1 MLKILVAED
10 DVSTNKLLCAILKI
24 NGYEAIPA
32 FNGEAAL
39 DIIDHQHIDL
49 LLCDV
54 MMPKM
59 DGFALTQAIRDGGSM
74 MPILML
80 TAKALPEDKHTGF
93 LVGTDDYMTK
103 PPDKTE
109 LLLRIK
115 ALLRRARIVD
125 EHKIT
130 VGDVVVDMDSRTVR
144 RGMEVQ
150 NLPPKEFEL
159 LYKLLAYPER
169 TFTRMEL
176 LDEIWGIDSES
187 DDKTVNV
194 HINRLRSGME
204 TLNLTMLLILN
215 LFFMVFLLLAVC
227 TVLVLAGVDEGFLY
241 HDGQVELGGALAFVY
256 TVCILIAVSMV
267 VMIRMVFIHP
277 LQQNIEA
284 MKKLANGDFTV
295 RVNHAEH
302 GYVPREMVEFEQ
314 SFNKAAEELGGTEI
328 LRKDFI
334 NNFSHEFKTP
344 IVSIS
349 GFADLLLEEQLPPE
363 DQKEYLTII
372 RDESRRLA
380 DLATNILTLN
390 RVESQTIL
398 TDKACFSLD
407 EQLRQSVLVTQQK
420 WRQKE
425 LDFDADLAPAEYTGS
440 EGLLKEVWLN
450 LLDNAAKFSPEGGTV
465 AVNLRKAKNAL
476 MVSVTDQGDGMSA
489 DTQAHIFEQFYQGD
503 TSHTTQGNGLGLAM
517 VKKVLELHGGSIQV
531 NSAPGQGSCFTVT
544 LPI

>member
-1 MLKILVAED
+1 M
-10 DVSTNKLLCAILKI
+10 
-24 NGYEAIPA
+24 
-32 FNGEAAL
+32 
-39 DIIDHQHIDL
+39 
-49 LLCDV
+49 
-54 MMPKM
+54 
-59 DGFALTQAIRDGGSM
+59 
-74 MPILML
+74 
-80 TAKALPEDKHTGF
+80 
-93 LVGTDDYMTK
+93 
-103 PPDKTE
+103 
-109 LLLRIK
+109 
-115 ALLRRARIVD
+115 
-125 EHKIT
+125 
-130 VGDVVVDMDSRTVR
+130 
-144 RGMEVQ
+144 
-150 NLPPKEFEL
+150 
-159 LYKLLAYPER
+159 
-169 TFTRMEL
+169 TRMKWLTWTENWIKKVFL
-176 LDEIWGIDSES
+176 KMCDMA
-187 DDKTVNV
+187 K
-194 HINRLRSGME
+194 SGFE
-204 TLNLTMLLILN
+204 TLSLTMILIFN
-215 LFFMVFLLLAVC
+215 LFFIVFLLLAVC
-227 TVLVLAGVDEGFLY
+227 TVLVLTGVDGGFLY
-241 HDGQVELGGALAFVY
+241 SNGQISIGSVLCFIYA
-256 TVCILIAVSMV
+256 VCILIAISMV
-267 VMIRMVFIHP
+267 VMIRTIFILP
-277 LQQNIEA
+277 LRRNIAA
-284 MKKLANGDFTV
+284 METLAGGDFSV
-295 RVNHAEH
+295 RLTHSEK
-302 GYVPREMVEFEQ
+302 GYTPREMLEFEQ

-349 GFADLLLEEQLPPE
+349 GFADLLLEEQLTLE

-398 TDKACFSLD
+398 TDKAWFSLD

-465 AVNLRKAKNAL
+465 AVNLRKEKSAL
-476 MVSVTDQGDGMSA
+476 MVSVTDQGEGMSA

-531 NSAPGQGSCFTVT
+531 NSATGQGSCFTVT

>member
-1 MLKILVAED
+1 MFLKM
-10 DVSTNKLLCAILKI
+10 
-24 NGYEAIPA
+24 
-32 FNGEAAL
+32 
-39 DIIDHQHIDL
+39 
-49 LLCDV
+49 CD
-54 MMPKM
+54 MAKS
-59 DGFALTQAIRDGGSM
+59 GF
-74 MPILML
+74 
-80 TAKALPEDKHTGF
+80 
-93 LVGTDDYMTK
+93 
-103 PPDKTE
+103 
-109 LLLRIK
+109 
-115 ALLRRARIVD
+115 
-125 EHKIT
+125 
-130 VGDVVVDMDSRTVR
+130 
-144 RGMEVQ
+144 
-150 NLPPKEFEL
+150 
-159 LYKLLAYPER
+159 
-169 TFTRMEL
+169 
-176 LDEIWGIDSES
+176 
-187 DDKTVNV
+187 
-194 HINRLRSGME
+194 E
-204 TLNLTMLLILN
+204 TLSLTMILIFN
-215 LFFMVFLLLAVC
+215 LFFIVFLLLAVC
-227 TVLVLAGVDEGFLY
+227 TVLVITGADGGFIY
-241 HDGQVELGGALAFVY
+241 HDGRIGIWGALCFIYA
-256 TVCILIAVSMV
+256 VCSLIAVSMV
-267 VMIRMVFIHP
+267 VIIRMTFIHP
-277 LQQNIEA
+277 LQRNIAA
-284 MKKLANGDFTV
+284 MKELANGNFAV
-295 RVNHAEH
+295 RVEHAEH
-302 GYVPREMVEFEQ
+302 GYTPREMVEFEQ
-314 SFNKAAEELGGTEI
+314 SFNKAAKELGSTEI

-398 TDKACFSLD
+398 TDKAAFPLD

-425 LDFDADLAPAEYTGS
+425 LDFDADLVPAEYTGS

-476 MVSVTDQGDGMSA
+476 MVSVTDQGEGMSA

>member
-1 MLKILVAED
+1 M
-10 DVSTNKLLCAILKI
+10 
-24 NGYEAIPA
+24 
-32 FNGEAAL
+32 
-39 DIIDHQHIDL
+39 
-49 LLCDV
+49 
-54 MMPKM
+54 
-59 DGFALTQAIRDGGSM
+59 
-74 MPILML
+74 
-80 TAKALPEDKHTGF
+80 
-93 LVGTDDYMTK
+93 
-103 PPDKTE
+103 
-109 LLLRIK
+109 
-115 ALLRRARIVD
+115 
-125 EHKIT
+125 
-130 VGDVVVDMDSRTVR
+130 
-144 RGMEVQ
+144 
-150 NLPPKEFEL
+150 
-159 LYKLLAYPER
+159 
-169 TFTRMEL
+169 TRMKWLTWTENWIKKVFL
-176 LDEIWGIDSES
+176 KMCDMA
-187 DDKTVNV
+187 K
-194 HINRLRSGME
+194 SGFE
-204 TLNLTMLLILN
+204 TLSLTMILIFN
-215 LFFMVFLLLAVC
+215 LFFIVFLLLAVC
-227 TVLVLAGVDEGFLY
+227 TVLVITGADGGFIY
-241 HDGQVELGGALAFVY
+241 HDGRIGIWGALCFIYA
-256 TVCILIAVSMV
+256 VCSLIAVSMV
-267 VMIRMVFIHP
+267 VIIRMTFIHP
-277 LQQNIEA
+277 LQRNIAA
-284 MKKLANGDFTV
+284 MKELANGNFAV
-295 RVNHAEH
+295 RVEHAEH
-302 GYVPREMVEFEQ
+302 GYTPREMVEFEQ
-314 SFNKAAEELGGTEI
+314 SFNKAAKELGSTEI

-398 TDKACFSLD
+398 TDKAAFPLD

-425 LDFDADLAPAEYTGS
+425 LDFDADLVPAEYTGS

-476 MVSVTDQGDGMSA
+476 MVSVTDQGEGMSA

-503 TSHTTQGNGLGLAM
+503 TSHITQGNGLGLAM

>member
-1 MLKILVAED
+1 
-10 DVSTNKLLCAILKI
+10 
-24 NGYEAIPA
+24 
-32 FNGEAAL
+32 
-39 DIIDHQHIDL
+39 
-49 LLCDV
+49 
-54 MMPKM
+54 
-59 DGFALTQAIRDGGSM
+59 
-74 MPILML
+74 
-80 TAKALPEDKHTGF
+80 
-93 LVGTDDYMTK
+93 
-103 PPDKTE
+103 
-109 LLLRIK
+109 
-115 ALLRRARIVD
+115 
-125 EHKIT
+125 
-130 VGDVVVDMDSRTVR
+130 
-144 RGMEVQ
+144 
-150 NLPPKEFEL
+150 
-159 LYKLLAYPER
+159 
-169 TFTRMEL
+169 
-176 LDEIWGIDSES
+176 
-187 DDKTVNV
+187 
-194 HINRLRSGME
+194 
-204 TLNLTMLLILN
+204 
-215 LFFMVFLLLAVC
+215 
-227 TVLVLAGVDEGFLY
+227 
-241 HDGQVELGGALAFVY
+241 
-256 TVCILIAVSMV
+256 
-267 VMIRMVFIHP
+267 MIRMVFIHP
-277 LQQNIEA
+277 LQRNIEA

-363 DQKEYLTII
+363 DQKEFLTII

-398 TDKACFSLD
+398 TDKAAFPLD

-476 MVSVTDQGDGMSA
+476 MVSVTDQGEGMRA
-489 DTQAHIFEQFYQGD
+489 DTQAHHSGQRSGPCHGEKGAGAPRRQYSGEQRPRAGQLLYRD
-503 TSHTTQGNGLGLAM
+503 TTHINEKEALKSVSFCFRFKFRRGAPCARRGNP
-517 VKKVLELHGGSIQV
+517 
-531 NSAPGQGSCFTVT
+531 PG
-544 LPI
+544 

>member
-1 MLKILVAED
+1 MRMMKKIAERMRGCIETL
-10 DVSTNKLLCAILKI
+10 SL
-24 NGYEAIPA
+24 
-32 FNGEAAL
+32 
-39 DIIDHQHIDL
+39 
-49 LLCDV
+49 
-54 MMPKM
+54 
-59 DGFALTQAIRDGGSM
+59 S
-74 MPILML
+74 
-80 TAKALPEDKHTGF
+80 
-93 LVGTDDYMTK
+93 
-103 PPDKTE
+103 
-109 LLLRIK
+109 
-115 ALLRRARIVD
+115 ALLVI
-125 EHKIT
+125 
-130 VGDVVVDMDSRTVR
+130 
-144 RGMEVQ
+144 
-150 NLPPKEFEL
+150 NL
-159 LYKLLAYPER
+159 
-169 TFTRMEL
+169 
-176 LDEIWGIDSES
+176 S
-187 DDKTVNV
+187 
-194 HINRLRSGME
+194 
-204 TLNLTMLLILN
+204 
-215 LFFMVFLLLAVC
+215 FMVFLLLAVC

-277 LQQNIEA
+277 LQRNIEA

-398 TDKACFSLD
+398 TDKAAFPLD

-476 MVSVTDQGDGMSA
+476 MVSVTDQDRPGGGDARRHAG
-489 DTQAHIFEQFYQGD
+489 AH
-503 TSHTTQGNGLGLAM
+503 L
-517 VKKVLELHGGSIQV
+517 
-531 NSAPGQGSCFTVT
+531 
-544 LPI
+544 

>member
-1 MLKILVAED
+1 MK
-10 DVSTNKLLCAILKI
+10 N
-24 NGYEAIPA
+24 A
-32 FNGEAAL
+32 F
-39 DIIDHQHIDL
+39 
-49 LLCDV
+49 
-54 MMPKM
+54 
-59 DGFALTQAIRDGGSM
+59 
-74 MPILML
+74 
-80 TAKALPEDKHTGF
+80 
-93 LVGTDDYMTK
+93 
-103 PPDKTE
+103 
-109 LLLRIK
+109 
-115 ALLRRARIVD
+115 
-125 EHKIT
+125 
-130 VGDVVVDMDSRTVR
+130 
-144 RGMEVQ
+144 
-150 NLPPKEFEL
+150 
-159 LYKLLAYPER
+159 
-169 TFTRMEL
+169 
-176 LDEIWGIDSES
+176 
-187 DDKTVNV
+187 
-194 HINRLRSGME
+194 NRLRSGME

-277 LQQNIEA
+277 LQRNIEA
-284 MKKLANGDFTV
+284 MKKLANG
-295 RVNHAEH
+295 
-302 GYVPREMVEFEQ
+302 EMVEFEQ

-425 LDFDADLAPAEYTGS
+425 LDLDADLVPAEYTGS

-476 MVSVTDQGDGMSA
+476 MVSVTDQGEGMSA

>member
-1 MLKILVAED
+1 MKKIAERMRGCIETLSLSALLV
-10 DVSTNKLLCAILKI
+10 I
-24 NGYEAIPA
+24 NLS
-32 FNGEAAL
+32 FMVL
-39 DIIDHQHIDL
+39 
-49 LLCDV
+49 
-54 MMPKM
+54 
-59 DGFALTQAIRDGGSM
+59 
-74 MPILML
+74 LML
-80 TAKALPEDKHTGF
+80 GL
-93 LVGTDDYMTK
+93 
-103 PPDKTE
+103 
-109 LLLRIK
+109 
-115 ALLRRARIVD
+115 
-125 EHKIT
+125 
-130 VGDVVVDMDSRTVR
+130 
-144 RGMEVQ
+144 
-150 NLPPKEFEL
+150 
-159 LYKLLAYPER
+159 
-169 TFTRMEL
+169 
-176 LDEIWGIDSES
+176 
-187 DDKTVNV
+187 
-194 HINRLRSGME
+194 
-204 TLNLTMLLILN
+204 
-215 LFFMVFLLLAVC
+215 C

-267 VMIRMVFIHP
+267 MIRMVFIHP
-277 LQQNIEA
+277 LQRNIEA
-284 MKKLANGDFTV
+284 MKKLANGDFAV
-295 RVNHAEH
+295 RVDHAEH

-465 AVNLRKAKNAL
+465 AVNLHKEKSAL
-476 MVSVTDQGDGMSA
+476 MVSVTDQGEGMSD

>member
-1 MLKILVAED
+1 MRMMKKIAEWMRGCIETLSLSALLV
-10 DVSTNKLLCAILKI
+10 I
-24 NGYEAIPA
+24 N
-32 FNGEAAL
+32 
-39 DIIDHQHIDL
+39 
-49 LLCDV
+49 
-54 MMPKM
+54 
-59 DGFALTQAIRDGGSM
+59 LTFIVL
-74 MPILML
+74 LML
-80 TAKALPEDKHTGF
+80 GL
-93 LVGTDDYMTK
+93 
-103 PPDKTE
+103 
-109 LLLRIK
+109 
-115 ALLRRARIVD
+115 
-125 EHKIT
+125 
-130 VGDVVVDMDSRTVR
+130 
-144 RGMEVQ
+144 
-150 NLPPKEFEL
+150 
-159 LYKLLAYPER
+159 
-169 TFTRMEL
+169 
-176 LDEIWGIDSES
+176 
-187 DDKTVNV
+187 
-194 HINRLRSGME
+194 
-204 TLNLTMLLILN
+204 
-215 LFFMVFLLLAVC
+215 C
-227 TVLVLAGVDEGFLY
+227 TVLVVTGADGGFIY
-241 HDGQVELGGALAFVY
+241 HDGRIGIWGALCFIYA
-256 TVCILIAVSMV
+256 VCSLIAASMV
-267 VMIRMVFIHP
+267 VMIRMTFIHP
-277 LQQNIEA
+277 LQQNIAA
-284 MKKLANGDFTV
+284 MKELANGNFAV
-295 RVNHAEH
+295 RVEHAEH
-302 GYVPREMVEFEQ
+302 GYTPREMVEFEQ

-398 TDKACFSLD
+398 TDKAAFPLD

-425 LDFDADLAPAEYTGS
+425 LDFDADFAPAEYTGS

-465 AVNLRKAKNAL
+465 AVNMRKAKNAL
-476 MVSVTDQGDGMSA
+476 MVSVTDQGEGMSA

>member
-1 MLKILVAED
+1 MK
-10 DVSTNKLLCAILKI
+10 N
-24 NGYEAIPA
+24 A
-32 FNGEAAL
+32 F
-39 DIIDHQHIDL
+39 
-49 LLCDV
+49 
-54 MMPKM
+54 
-59 DGFALTQAIRDGGSM
+59 
-74 MPILML
+74 
-80 TAKALPEDKHTGF
+80 
-93 LVGTDDYMTK
+93 
-103 PPDKTE
+103 
-109 LLLRIK
+109 
-115 ALLRRARIVD
+115 
-125 EHKIT
+125 
-130 VGDVVVDMDSRTVR
+130 
-144 RGMEVQ
+144 
-150 NLPPKEFEL
+150 
-159 LYKLLAYPER
+159 
-169 TFTRMEL
+169 
-176 LDEIWGIDSES
+176 
-187 DDKTVNV
+187 
-194 HINRLRSGME
+194 NRLRSGME

-227 TVLVLAGVDEGFLY
+227 TVLVLAGVDEGFFY

-277 LQQNIEA
+277 LQRNIEA
-284 MKKLANGDFTV
+284 MKKLANGDFAV
-295 RVNHAEH
+295 RVDPAEH
-302 GYVPREMVEFEQ
+302 GYASREMVEFEQ

-398 TDKACFSLD
+398 TDKAAFPLD

-420 WRQKE
+420 E
-425 LDFDADLAPAEYTGS
+425 LDFDADLVPAEYTGS

-476 MVSVTDQGDGMSA
+476 MVSVTDQGEGMSA

>member
-1 MLKILVAED
+1 MRMMKKIAERMRGCIETLSLSALLV
-10 DVSTNKLLCAILKI
+10 I
-24 NGYEAIPA
+24 NLS
-32 FNGEAAL
+32 FMVL
-39 DIIDHQHIDL
+39 
-49 LLCDV
+49 
-54 MMPKM
+54 
-59 DGFALTQAIRDGGSM
+59 
-74 MPILML
+74 LML
-80 TAKALPEDKHTGF
+80 GL
-93 LVGTDDYMTK
+93 
-103 PPDKTE
+103 
-109 LLLRIK
+109 
-115 ALLRRARIVD
+115 
-125 EHKIT
+125 
-130 VGDVVVDMDSRTVR
+130 
-144 RGMEVQ
+144 
-150 NLPPKEFEL
+150 
-159 LYKLLAYPER
+159 
-169 TFTRMEL
+169 
-176 LDEIWGIDSES
+176 
-187 DDKTVNV
+187 
-194 HINRLRSGME
+194 
-204 TLNLTMLLILN
+204 
-215 LFFMVFLLLAVC
+215 C

-277 LQQNIEA
+277 LQRNIEA

-328 LRKDFI
+328 LR
-334 NNFSHEFKTP
+334 
-344 IVSIS
+344 
-349 GFADLLLEEQLPPE
+349 
-363 DQKEYLTII
+363 
-372 RDESRRLA
+372 LA

-398 TDKACFSLD
+398 TDKAAFPLD

-425 LDFDADLAPAEYTGS
+425 LDFDADLVPAEYTGS

-465 AVNLRKAKNAL
+465 AVNLRKEKSAL
-476 MVSVTDQGDGMSA
+476 MVSVTDQGEGMSA

>member
-1 MLKILVAED
+1 MRMMKKIAERMRGCIETLSLSALLV
-10 DVSTNKLLCAILKI
+10 I
-24 NGYEAIPA
+24 NLS
-32 FNGEAAL
+32 FMVL
-39 DIIDHQHIDL
+39 
-49 LLCDV
+49 
-54 MMPKM
+54 
-59 DGFALTQAIRDGGSM
+59 
-74 MPILML
+74 LML
-80 TAKALPEDKHTGF
+80 GL
-93 LVGTDDYMTK
+93 
-103 PPDKTE
+103 
-109 LLLRIK
+109 
-115 ALLRRARIVD
+115 
-125 EHKIT
+125 
-130 VGDVVVDMDSRTVR
+130 
-144 RGMEVQ
+144 
-150 NLPPKEFEL
+150 
-159 LYKLLAYPER
+159 
-169 TFTRMEL
+169 
-176 LDEIWGIDSES
+176 
-187 DDKTVNV
+187 
-194 HINRLRSGME
+194 
-204 TLNLTMLLILN
+204 
-215 LFFMVFLLLAVC
+215 C

-407 EQLRQSVLVTQQK
+407 EELRQSVLVTQQK

-425 LDFDADLAPAEYTGS
+425 LDFDADLVPAEYTGS

-450 LLDNAAKFSPEGGTV
+450 LLDNAAKFSPEGSTV
-465 AVNLRKAKNAL
+465 AVNLRKEKSAL
-476 MVSVTDQGDGMSA
+476 MVSVTDQGEGMRA

>member
-1 MLKILVAED
+1 
-10 DVSTNKLLCAILKI
+10 
-24 NGYEAIPA
+24 
-32 FNGEAAL
+32 
-39 DIIDHQHIDL
+39 
-49 LLCDV
+49 
-54 MMPKM
+54 
-59 DGFALTQAIRDGGSM
+59 
-74 MPILML
+74 
-80 TAKALPEDKHTGF
+80 
-93 LVGTDDYMTK
+93 
-103 PPDKTE
+103 
-109 LLLRIK
+109 
-115 ALLRRARIVD
+115 
-125 EHKIT
+125 
-130 VGDVVVDMDSRTVR
+130 
-144 RGMEVQ
+144 
-150 NLPPKEFEL
+150 
-159 LYKLLAYPER
+159 
-169 TFTRMEL
+169 
-176 LDEIWGIDSES
+176 
-187 DDKTVNV
+187 
-194 HINRLRSGME
+194 
-204 TLNLTMLLILN
+204 
-215 LFFMVFLLLAVC
+215 
-227 TVLVLAGVDEGFLY
+227 
-241 HDGQVELGGALAFVY
+241 
-256 TVCILIAVSMV
+256 
-267 VMIRMVFIHP
+267 MIRMVFIHP
-277 LQQNIEA
+277 LQRNIEA
-284 MKKLANGDFTV
+284 MKKLANGDFNV

-398 TDKACFSLD
+398 TDKAAFPLD

-476 MVSVTDQGDGMSA
+476 MVSVTDQGEGMRA

>member
-1 MLKILVAED
+1 MRMMKKIAERMRGCIETLSLSALLV
-10 DVSTNKLLCAILKI
+10 I
-24 NGYEAIPA
+24 NLS
-32 FNGEAAL
+32 FMVL
-39 DIIDHQHIDL
+39 
-49 LLCDV
+49 
-54 MMPKM
+54 
-59 DGFALTQAIRDGGSM
+59 
-74 MPILML
+74 LML
-80 TAKALPEDKHTGF
+80 GL
-93 LVGTDDYMTK
+93 
-103 PPDKTE
+103 
-109 LLLRIK
+109 
-115 ALLRRARIVD
+115 
-125 EHKIT
+125 
-130 VGDVVVDMDSRTVR
+130 
-144 RGMEVQ
+144 
-150 NLPPKEFEL
+150 
-159 LYKLLAYPER
+159 
-169 TFTRMEL
+169 
-176 LDEIWGIDSES
+176 
-187 DDKTVNV
+187 
-194 HINRLRSGME
+194 
-204 TLNLTMLLILN
+204 
-215 LFFMVFLLLAVC
+215 C
-227 TVLVLAGVDEGFLY
+227 TVLVVTGADGGFIY
-241 HDGQVELGGALAFVY
+241 HDGRIGIWGALCFIYA
-256 TVCILIAVSMV
+256 VCSLIAVSMV
-267 VMIRMVFIHP
+267 VMMRMVFIHP
-277 LQQNIEA
+277 LQRNIEA

-380 DLATNILTLN
+380 DL
-390 RVESQTIL
+390 VESQTIL
-398 TDKACFSLD
+398 TDKAAFPLD

-465 AVNLRKAKNAL
+465 AVNLRKEKSAL
-476 MVSVTDQGDGMSA
+476 MVSVTDQGEGMSA

>member
-1 MLKILVAED
+1 M
-10 DVSTNKLLCAILKI
+10 
-24 NGYEAIPA
+24 
-32 FNGEAAL
+32 
-39 DIIDHQHIDL
+39 
-49 LLCDV
+49 
-54 MMPKM
+54 
-59 DGFALTQAIRDGGSM
+59 
-74 MPILML
+74 
-80 TAKALPEDKHTGF
+80 
-93 LVGTDDYMTK
+93 
-103 PPDKTE
+103 
-109 LLLRIK
+109 
-115 ALLRRARIVD
+115 
-125 EHKIT
+125 
-130 VGDVVVDMDSRTVR
+130 
-144 RGMEVQ
+144 
-150 NLPPKEFEL
+150 
-159 LYKLLAYPER
+159 
-169 TFTRMEL
+169 
-176 LDEIWGIDSES
+176 
-187 DDKTVNV
+187 
-194 HINRLRSGME
+194 
-204 TLNLTMLLILN
+204 
-215 LFFMVFLLLAVC
+215 
-227 TVLVLAGVDEGFLY
+227 
-241 HDGQVELGGALAFVY
+241 
-256 TVCILIAVSMV
+256 
-267 VMIRMVFIHP
+267 
-277 LQQNIEA
+277 
-284 MKKLANGDFTV
+284 ANGDFTV

-398 TDKACFSLD
+398 TDKAAFPLD

-465 AVNLRKAKNAL
+465 AVNLRKEKSAL
-476 MVSVTDQGDGMSA
+476 MISVTDQGEGMRA

-531 NSAPGQGSCFTVT
+531 NSALGQGSCFTVT

>member
-1 MLKILVAED
+1 MRMMKKIAERMRGCIETLSLSALLV
-10 DVSTNKLLCAILKI
+10 I
-24 NGYEAIPA
+24 NLS
-32 FNGEAAL
+32 FMVL
-39 DIIDHQHIDL
+39 
-49 LLCDV
+49 
-54 MMPKM
+54 
-59 DGFALTQAIRDGGSM
+59 
-74 MPILML
+74 LML
-80 TAKALPEDKHTGF
+80 GL
-93 LVGTDDYMTK
+93 
-103 PPDKTE
+103 
-109 LLLRIK
+109 
-115 ALLRRARIVD
+115 
-125 EHKIT
+125 
-130 VGDVVVDMDSRTVR
+130 
-144 RGMEVQ
+144 
-150 NLPPKEFEL
+150 
-159 LYKLLAYPER
+159 
-169 TFTRMEL
+169 
-176 LDEIWGIDSES
+176 
-187 DDKTVNV
+187 
-194 HINRLRSGME
+194 
-204 TLNLTMLLILN
+204 
-215 LFFMVFLLLAVC
+215 C

-241 HDGQVELGGALAFVY
+241 HDGQIELGGALAFVY

-420 WRQKE
+420 WRQKK

-476 MVSVTDQGDGMSA
+476 MVSVTDQGEGMSA

>member
-1 MLKILVAED
+1 MK
-10 DVSTNKLLCAILKI
+10 N
-24 NGYEAIPA
+24 A
-32 FNGEAAL
+32 F
-39 DIIDHQHIDL
+39 
-49 LLCDV
+49 
-54 MMPKM
+54 
-59 DGFALTQAIRDGGSM
+59 
-74 MPILML
+74 
-80 TAKALPEDKHTGF
+80 
-93 LVGTDDYMTK
+93 
-103 PPDKTE
+103 
-109 LLLRIK
+109 
-115 ALLRRARIVD
+115 
-125 EHKIT
+125 
-130 VGDVVVDMDSRTVR
+130 
-144 RGMEVQ
+144 
-150 NLPPKEFEL
+150 
-159 LYKLLAYPER
+159 
-169 TFTRMEL
+169 
-176 LDEIWGIDSES
+176 
-187 DDKTVNV
+187 
-194 HINRLRSGME
+194 NRLRSGME

-241 HDGQVELGGALAFVY
+241 HDGQVELGGALTFVY

-277 LQQNIEA
+277 LQRNIEA

-334 NNFSHEFKTP
+334 N
-344 IVSIS
+344 IS

-425 LDFDADLAPAEYTGS
+425 LDFDADLVPAEYTGS

-465 AVNLRKAKNAL
+465 AVNLRKEKSAL
-476 MVSVTDQGDGMSA
+476 MVSVTDQGEGMRA

-531 NSAPGQGSCFTVT
+531 NSALGQGSCFTVT

>member
-1 MLKILVAED
+1 MRMMKKIAERMRGCIETLSLSALLV
-10 DVSTNKLLCAILKI
+10 I
-24 NGYEAIPA
+24 NLS
-32 FNGEAAL
+32 FMVL
-39 DIIDHQHIDL
+39 
-49 LLCDV
+49 
-54 MMPKM
+54 
-59 DGFALTQAIRDGGSM
+59 
-74 MPILML
+74 LML
-80 TAKALPEDKHTGF
+80 GL
-93 LVGTDDYMTK
+93 
-103 PPDKTE
+103 
-109 LLLRIK
+109 
-115 ALLRRARIVD
+115 
-125 EHKIT
+125 
-130 VGDVVVDMDSRTVR
+130 
-144 RGMEVQ
+144 
-150 NLPPKEFEL
+150 
-159 LYKLLAYPER
+159 
-169 TFTRMEL
+169 
-176 LDEIWGIDSES
+176 
-187 DDKTVNV
+187 
-194 HINRLRSGME
+194 
-204 TLNLTMLLILN
+204 
-215 LFFMVFLLLAVC
+215 C

-398 TDKACFSLD
+398 TDKAAFPLD

-420 WRQKE
+420 WRQKK
-425 LDFDADLAPAEYTGS
+425 LDFDADLVPAEYTGS

-476 MVSVTDQGDGMSA
+476 MVSVTDQGEGMSA

>member
-1 MLKILVAED
+1 MRMMKKIAERMRGCIETLSLSALLV
-10 DVSTNKLLCAILKI
+10 I
-24 NGYEAIPA
+24 NLS
-32 FNGEAAL
+32 FMVL
-39 DIIDHQHIDL
+39 
-49 LLCDV
+49 
-54 MMPKM
+54 
-59 DGFALTQAIRDGGSM
+59 
-74 MPILML
+74 LML
-80 TAKALPEDKHTGF
+80 GL
-93 LVGTDDYMTK
+93 
-103 PPDKTE
+103 
-109 LLLRIK
+109 
-115 ALLRRARIVD
+115 
-125 EHKIT
+125 
-130 VGDVVVDMDSRTVR
+130 
-144 RGMEVQ
+144 
-150 NLPPKEFEL
+150 
-159 LYKLLAYPER
+159 
-169 TFTRMEL
+169 
-176 LDEIWGIDSES
+176 
-187 DDKTVNV
+187 
-194 HINRLRSGME
+194 
-204 TLNLTMLLILN
+204 
-215 LFFMVFLLLAVC
+215 C

-425 LDFDADLAPAEYTGS
+425 LDFDADLVPAEYTGS

-450 LLDNAAKFSPEGGTV
+450 LLDNAAKFSPAGGTV

-476 MVSVTDQGDGMSA
+476 MVSVTDQGEGMSA

>member
-1 MLKILVAED
+1 MK
-10 DVSTNKLLCAILKI
+10 N
-24 NGYEAIPA
+24 A
-32 FNGEAAL
+32 F
-39 DIIDHQHIDL
+39 
-49 LLCDV
+49 
-54 MMPKM
+54 
-59 DGFALTQAIRDGGSM
+59 
-74 MPILML
+74 
-80 TAKALPEDKHTGF
+80 
-93 LVGTDDYMTK
+93 
-103 PPDKTE
+103 
-109 LLLRIK
+109 
-115 ALLRRARIVD
+115 
-125 EHKIT
+125 
-130 VGDVVVDMDSRTVR
+130 
-144 RGMEVQ
+144 
-150 NLPPKEFEL
+150 
-159 LYKLLAYPER
+159 
-169 TFTRMEL
+169 
-176 LDEIWGIDSES
+176 
-187 DDKTVNV
+187 
-194 HINRLRSGME
+194 NRLRSGME

-277 LQQNIEA
+277 LQRNIEA

-398 TDKACFSLD
+398 TDKAAFPLD
-407 EQLRQSVLVTQQK
+407 EQLRQCILVTRQK
-420 WRQKE
+420 WRDKPLQFE
-425 LDFDADLAPAEYTGS
+425 AALAPCTYHGS
-440 EGLLKEVWLN
+440 EALVKEIWLN
-450 LLDNAAKFSPEGGTV
+450 LLDNAAKFSQENGTISVTLHCEQGRPVV
-465 AVNLRKAKNAL
+465 AV
-476 MVSVTDQGDGMSA
+476 TDHGCGMDA
-489 DTQAHIFEQFYQGD
+489 ETCRHIFEQFYQGD
-503 TSHTTQGNGLGLAM
+503 TSHRTQGNGLGLAM
-517 VKKVLELHGGSIQV
+517 AQKIAALHGGAVTVDSR
-531 NSAPGQGSCFTVT
+531 PGSGSCFTVV
-544 LPI
+544 LK

>member
-1 MLKILVAED
+1 MK
-10 DVSTNKLLCAILKI
+10 N
-24 NGYEAIPA
+24 A
-32 FNGEAAL
+32 F
-39 DIIDHQHIDL
+39 
-49 LLCDV
+49 
-54 MMPKM
+54 
-59 DGFALTQAIRDGGSM
+59 
-74 MPILML
+74 
-80 TAKALPEDKHTGF
+80 
-93 LVGTDDYMTK
+93 
-103 PPDKTE
+103 
-109 LLLRIK
+109 
-115 ALLRRARIVD
+115 
-125 EHKIT
+125 
-130 VGDVVVDMDSRTVR
+130 
-144 RGMEVQ
+144 
-150 NLPPKEFEL
+150 
-159 LYKLLAYPER
+159 
-169 TFTRMEL
+169 
-176 LDEIWGIDSES
+176 
-187 DDKTVNV
+187 
-194 HINRLRSGME
+194 NRLRSGME

-227 TVLVLAGVDEGFLY
+227 TVLVLAGVDEGFFY

-277 LQQNIEA
+277 LQRNIEA
-284 MKKLANGDFTV
+284 MKKLANGDFAV
-295 RVNHAEH
+295 RVDPAEH
-302 GYVPREMVEFEQ
+302 GYTSREMVEFEQ

-398 TDKACFSLD
+398 TDKAAFPLD

-425 LDFDADLAPAEYTGS
+425 LDFDADLVSAEYTGS

-450 LLDNAAKFSPEGGTV
+450 LLDNAAKFSPEGGRVGVT
-465 AVNLRKAKNAL
+465 LKREKNAL
-476 MVSVTDQGDGMSA
+476 TVCVTDQGEGMDA
-489 DTQAHIFEQFYQGD
+489 ETQQHIFEQFYQGD
-503 TSHTTQGNGLGLAM
+503 TSHTTQGNGLGLSM
-517 VKKVLELHGGSIQV
+517 VKMVLELHGGSIAV
-531 NSAPGQGSCFTVT
+531 DSAPGQGSRFTVM
-544 LPI
+544 L

>member
-1 MLKILVAED
+1 M
-10 DVSTNKLLCAILKI
+10 
-24 NGYEAIPA
+24 
-32 FNGEAAL
+32 
-39 DIIDHQHIDL
+39 
-49 LLCDV
+49 
-54 MMPKM
+54 
-59 DGFALTQAIRDGGSM
+59 
-74 MPILML
+74 
-80 TAKALPEDKHTGF
+80 
-93 LVGTDDYMTK
+93 
-103 PPDKTE
+103 
-109 LLLRIK
+109 
-115 ALLRRARIVD
+115 
-125 EHKIT
+125 
-130 VGDVVVDMDSRTVR
+130 
-144 RGMEVQ
+144 
-150 NLPPKEFEL
+150 
-159 LYKLLAYPER
+159 
-169 TFTRMEL
+169 TRMKWLTWTENWIKKVFL
-176 LDEIWGIDSES
+176 KMCDMA
-187 DDKTVNV
+187 K
-194 HINRLRSGME
+194 SGFE
-204 TLNLTMLLILN
+204 TLSLTMILIFN
-215 LFFMVFLLLAVC
+215 LFFIVFLLLAVC
-227 TVLVLAGVDEGFLY
+227 TVLVITGADGGFIY
-241 HDGQVELGGALAFVY
+241 HDGRIGIWGALCFIYA
-256 TVCILIAVSMV
+256 VCSLIAVSMV
-267 VMIRMVFIHP
+267 VIIRMTFIHP
-277 LQQNIEA
+277 LQRNIAA
-284 MKKLANGDFTV
+284 MKELANGNFAV
-295 RVNHAEH
+295 RVEHAEH
-302 GYVPREMVEFEQ
+302 GYTPREMVEFEQ
-314 SFNKAAEELGGTEI
+314 SFNKAAKELGSTEI

-398 TDKACFSLD
+398 TDKAAFPLD

-425 LDFDADLAPAEYTGS
+425 LDFDADLVPAEYTGS

-465 AVNLRKAKNAL
+465 AVNLRKEKSAL
-476 MVSVTDQGDGMSA
+476 MVSVTDQGEGMRA

>member
-1 MLKILVAED
+1 MK
-10 DVSTNKLLCAILKI
+10 N
-24 NGYEAIPA
+24 A
-32 FNGEAAL
+32 F
-39 DIIDHQHIDL
+39 
-49 LLCDV
+49 
-54 MMPKM
+54 
-59 DGFALTQAIRDGGSM
+59 
-74 MPILML
+74 
-80 TAKALPEDKHTGF
+80 
-93 LVGTDDYMTK
+93 
-103 PPDKTE
+103 
-109 LLLRIK
+109 
-115 ALLRRARIVD
+115 
-125 EHKIT
+125 
-130 VGDVVVDMDSRTVR
+130 
-144 RGMEVQ
+144 
-150 NLPPKEFEL
+150 
-159 LYKLLAYPER
+159 
-169 TFTRMEL
+169 
-176 LDEIWGIDSES
+176 
-187 DDKTVNV
+187 
-194 HINRLRSGME
+194 NRLRSGME

-277 LQQNIEA
+277 LQRNIEA

-398 TDKACFSLD
+398 TDKAAFPLD

-476 MVSVTDQGDGMSA
+476 MVSVTDQGEGMRA

-517 VKKVLELHGGSIQV
+517 VKKVLELHGGEQCPRAGQLLYRDITHINEKEALKSV
-531 NSAPGQGSCFTVT
+531 SFCFRFKFRRGAPCARRGN
-544 LPI
+544 LPE